1 MGREEIIYGARHRE
15 LFRKDPYA
23 DPSKEEN
30 WGTFWPNAIR
40 VESFDGGDGVSV
52 KIYGFNQET
61 GQPDDRELSASLDR
75 GGLNRL
81 IQALRKHRDSFYG
94 ADA

>member
-1 MGREEIIYGARHRE
+1 MGKEEIIYGARHRE

-23 DPSKEEN
+23 DPSNEDN

-40 VESFDGGDGVSV
+40 VETFPGGDGVNV
-52 KIYGFNQET
+52 KTIGFDQAT
-61 GQPDDRELSASLDR
+61 GQPDDRELSATLDR
-75 GGLNRL
+75 AGCNRL
-81 IQALRKHRDSFYG
+81 IKALRKHRDAMYG